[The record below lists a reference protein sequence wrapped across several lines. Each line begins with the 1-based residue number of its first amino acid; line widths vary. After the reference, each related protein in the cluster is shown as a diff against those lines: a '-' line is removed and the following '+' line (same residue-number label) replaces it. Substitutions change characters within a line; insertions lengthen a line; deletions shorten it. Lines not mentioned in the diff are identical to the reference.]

1 MSITPTTGAPFL
13 DFMPPMT
20 PPMTRLEAARLAV
33 AHHREEGSDDAE
45 LIGTAN
51 ALAAFVTDGTV
62 PDSPDAPRIAVTNDG
77 ETLAVLIDGE
87 TVASITHAQAG
98 HEGMRA
104 VEQAAVRVAHALGG
118 EIDGIDR

>member
-1 MSITPTTGAPFL
+1 MAL
-13 DFMPPMT
+13 D
-20 PPMTRLEAARLAV
+20 LAV
-33 AHHREEGSDDAE
+33 KCYLGESTEPEEMAGIVRAASAFDAF
-45 LIGTAN
+45 LRAGTI
-51 ALAAFVTDGTV
+51 
-62 PDSPDAPRIAVTNDG
+62 PDAPDPSAPRISIANNG

-87 TVASITHAQAG
+87 TVATITHAQAG